1 MQYLD
6 TTFYDRAVN
15 WFLDQPFIAF
25 IVLICVIIMAI
36 PQLRDGIKILFQKKK
51 KQDFTIKYAG
61 ETISF
66 EEKCISRDF
75 DIIKIKA
82 TTHDIGVAAER
93 EWLKKKYLD
102 MLTICRCYHTFRQKK
117 EELFL
122 TYYQLRSEKLKRI
135 FILILLTSIKELAY
149 LLLRLLLSMRN
160 RRYKAYINNI

>member
-93 EWLKKKYLD
+93 EWLKKKYPRYVNNMQ
-102 MLTICRCYHTFRQKK
+102 MLSYVQT
-117 EELFL
+117 
-122 TYYQLRSEKLKRI
+122 EKGRIIFDILPIKVGEIKRI

>member
-6 TTFYDRAVN
+6 TTSYDRAVN

-51 KQDFTIKYAG
+51 KQDFTIKYAD

-93 EWLKKKYLD
+93 EWLKKKYPRYVNNMQ
-102 MLTICRCYHTFRQKK
+102 MLSYVQTEKGRIIFDILPIKVGEIKKDIYFDITDFYKGAGVPTFKAATEYAEQTIQS
-117 EELFL
+117 L
-122 TYYQLRSEKLKRI
+122 
-135 FILILLTSIKELAY
+135 
-149 LLLRLLLSMRN
+149 
-160 RRYKAYINNI
+160 YK